1 MSDYEKLKMRHVK
14 LDLNS
19 IPAYDVVLDLNSIP
33 AYDDEPEE
41 AQDMVV
47 DEPGEAQDMVV
58 DEPEEAQDMVVD
70 ETEEAQDMVAGEPDE
85 AQDHQRG
92 LDGVLDLNS
101 SPTHDGV
108 LDLNSSPAHDEPD
121 VPQDVVAGQPDGA
134 QDMVVDQPGE
144 QSLHVKHPKKDL
156 TNEENYAAY
165 FALEV
170 IKSRDGDFQTEDK
183 ELVASLLNTS
193 VRTIERIWRKA
204 QDQLEQGHPVDVS
217 NKKKGNSGQKK
228 ERFGTLEDENNITK
242 QKKDNSISSKSSRC

>member
-1 MSDYEKLKMRHVK
+1 MMMNLMKLKIRWLMNLMK
-14 LDLNS
+14 LKIRWLMNLMKLK
-19 IPAYDVVLDLNSIP
+19 IWWLMNLMKLKI
-33 AYDDEPEE
+33 
-41 AQDMVV
+41 
-47 DEPGEAQDMVV
+47 
-58 DEPEEAQDMVVD
+58 
-70 ETEEAQDMVAGEPDE
+70 T
-85 AQDHQRG
+85 RG
-92 LDGVLDLNS
+92 L
-101 SPTHDGV
+101 DGV

-134 QDMVVDQPGE
+134 QDMVADQPGE